1 MSVSHRDVLPKPQD
15 GWFRKGM
22 NMELLTECKVQI
34 TYFSEM
40 ARLEKDELRRYEY
53 LAKARRWQALSR
65 KADFLVELYSDL
77 KNAA

>member
-1 MSVSHRDVLPKPQD
+1 MK
-15 GWFRKGM
+15 
-22 NMELLTECKVQI
+22 MELLTECKVQI

-53 LAKARRWQALSR
+53 LAKARRWQSLSR

-77 KNAA
+77 KHAA